1 MAPNVFLIIIS
12 LDLQG
17 HGLFVWATQ
26 RAFIMARSLT
36 LSLLYYT
43 TKALLLRSNDNIA
56 HIFCKH
62 LFWNWHHCT

>member
-17 HGLFVWATQ
+17 HGMFVG
-26 RAFIMARSLT
+26 ARSLT

-62 LFWNWHHCT
+62 LSWNWHHFT